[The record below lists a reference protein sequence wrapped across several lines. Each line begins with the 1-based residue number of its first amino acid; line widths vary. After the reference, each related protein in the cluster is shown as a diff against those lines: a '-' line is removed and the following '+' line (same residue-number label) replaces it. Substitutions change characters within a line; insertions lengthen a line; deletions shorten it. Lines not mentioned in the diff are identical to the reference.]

1 MSRKVVLMYVSIVNF
16 VEFCVEEG
24 LYNEFMYQDK
34 SPQSFFD
41 SWKMIWARV
50 YKKYGILIFHS
61 QFLSQNF
68 DKIFLKRISTLIDNF
83 YSYYFQFCPFLGQFI

>member
-41 SWKMIWARV
+41 S
-50 YKKYGILIFHS
+50 
-61 QFLSQNF
+61 
-68 DKIFLKRISTLIDNF
+68 
-83 YSYYFQFCPFLGQFI
+83 